1 MKKIVLI
8 VFVVLLATAVIVRPI
23 RSVAVQETIYIR
35 SDGSIDPPTAPI
47 DRDGDIYTFTDSIYC
62 PEPRLY
68 WIVLERNNILVD
80 GAGYTVQG
88 SEGSFPHGNGIG
100 LLGRSNVTIKNM
112 EIEAFDYAIALNNS
126 SNNSIYG
133 NNITTNEMNGVW
145 LHESSNNS
153 IYGNNI
159 KDNLFGIWLQES
171 SNNSIYGNN
180 IKDNYIGV
188 RLTVSSGNMFDHNNF
203 VNNIQQV
210 SDDSW
215 EDPVFPPSINVW
227 NDGYPSGGNYW
238 GDYEEKYPGAEEID
252 GSGIWNTPY
261 VIDENNQDKYPIVP
275 EFPTWTS
282 MLIILIILTVAIATY
297 KRRLPKT
304 TIH

>member
-23 RSVAVQETIYIR
+23 RSITVQETIYIR

-47 DRDGDIYTFTDSIYC
+47 DRDGNIYTFTDNIYC
-62 PEPRLY
+62 PEPRPY
-68 WIVLERNNILVD
+68 WIVLERNNIVVD
-80 GAGYTVQG
+80 GAGYTFQG
-88 SEGSFPHGNGIG
+88 PEGIFPHGSGID
-100 LLGRSNVTIKNM
+100 LLGRSNLTIKNM
-112 EIEAFDYAIALNNS
+112 EIEAFDNAIALKNSSNCSIYGNNITANEMSGVWLDGS

-133 NNITTNEMNGVW
+133 NNIIHNDV
-145 LHESSNNS
+145 
-153 IYGNNI
+153 
-159 KDNLFGIWLQES
+159 
-171 SNNSIYGNN
+171 
-180 IKDNYIGV
+180 GV
-188 RLTVSSGNMFDHNNF
+188 RLTVSSGNMFAHNYF
-203 VNNIQQV
+203 VHNTQQV

-238 GDYEEKYPGAEEID
+238 GDYEEKYPAAEEIY

-261 VIDENNQDKYPIVP
+261 VIDENNQDKYPMVP

-282 MLIILIILTVAIATY
+282 MLIILIILTVAIAIY

-304 TIH
+304 TTH